1 MLDDLMLLQLVQA
14 VDAVA
19 KAMAPKGP
27 MSRREKVLR
36 ALADVEDLLEF
47 LAEACEDPSLREI
60 VAEHFKYLEA
70 CMAALAVAAHV
81 IPPEPEPIPTESA
94 REVGQ

>member
-19 KAMAPKGP
+19 KAMAPKVL
-27 MSRREKVLR
+27 SRRERVLR
-36 ALADVEDLLEF
+36 LLADTEDNLDE
-47 LAEACEDPSLREI
+47 LARLCEDPSLRKI
-60 VAEHFKYLEA
+60 VADHFKYLEA
-70 CMAALAVAAHV
+70 CMAHLAVAAHV
-81 IPPEPEPIPTESA
+81 IQPEPEPIPTESA